1 MRAARGWGNKRALM
15 PNDTSP
21 WAPAPAAASLAQT
34 LLASPSHPATEVVT
48 GSALDPATAP
58 MGGGGRSTILPRV
71 EFVGE
76 VPRLVVD
83 ARDRFE
89 AAKVLGRG
97 GVGEVVLARDND
109 IERPVALKRLLP
121 ELEGGAEIMA
131 RFVEEI
137 RVLGRLDHPNIVPIH
152 DVGVDPD
159 GRYFYVMKYID
170 GETLEHVIE
179 RLAAGDREYHQRYSF
194 ERRTEVFTQVLRGV
208 QYAHAQ
214 GVLHR
219 DLKPAN
225 IMVGRF
231 GEVVVM
237 DWGLARSREEEDV
250 KRFPLDDKLRTLT
263 TPRSGRAQNDKLKTM
278 EGSLLGTPAYM
289 SPEQAR
295 GEVAALDERSDVYSL
310 SVMFHELLSL
320 EHYLARKSSVTECLA
335 GVLSDPVTPAYAVP
349 CAHQTTVP
357 AELAHFVSHGTSK
370 HRDQRYRSV
379 TAMIDRLQAIRD
391 GKVPVECPVTL
402 MKRAGAETMRAV
414 DRRPGRAMVAAG
426 VGATLGLLGVGTAL
440 HGLFTL
446 LR

>member
-1 MRAARGWGNKRALM
+1 MQE
-15 PNDTSP
+15 DTTQVH
-21 WAPAPAAASLAQT
+21 APASLAQT
-34 LLASPSHPATEVVT
+34 LLSPAEAPSHDGTTQVLRGDEAEAPAK
-48 GSALDPATAP
+48 
-58 MGGGGRSTILPRV
+58 GGAVASGRSTILPRV

-121 ELEGGAEIMA
+121 ELEGGAAIMA

-159 GRYFYVMKYID
+159 GRYFYVMKYVD

-179 RLAAGDREYHQRYSF
+179 RLAAGDPEYHQRYSF
-194 ERRTEVFTQVLRGV
+194 ERRTEVFLQVLRGV

-225 IMVGRF
+225 VMIGRF

-237 DWGLARSREEEDV
+237 DWGLARSREESG
-250 KRFPLDDKLRTLT
+250 RFPVDDKHTTLTAPRGRRAPADKLR
-263 TPRSGRAQNDKLKTM
+263 TM

-295 GEVAALDERSDVYSL
+295 GEVATLDERSDVYSL
-310 SVMFHELLSL
+310 CVMFHELLTL
-320 EHYLARKSSVTECLA
+320 EHYLASKGGVSECVA
-335 GVLSDPVTPAYAVP
+335 GVLRDPVPPAYTVASP
-349 CAHQTTVP
+349 HQSRVP
-357 AELAHFVSHGTSK
+357 AELAHFIAHGVAK
-370 HRDQRYRSV
+370 DAAGRHRSV
-379 TAMIDRLQAIRD
+379 TAMIDRLLAIRD
-391 GKVPVECPVTL
+391 GKVPVECSATM
-402 MKRAGAETMRAV
+402 MKRMGAETMHAV
-414 DRRPGRAMVAAG
+414 DRHHRVVFGLAG
-426 VGATLGLLGVGTAL
+426 VFATLGLVGAATVLRALVAALG
-440 HGLFTL
+440 
-446 LR
+446 

>member
-1 MRAARGWGNKRALM
+1 MQ
-15 PNDTSP
+15 NDTIPGAYVPSN
-21 WAPAPAAASLAQT
+21 APSSLAQT
-34 LLASPSHPATEVVT
+34 VLSPVQQPSHDGATQVLS
-48 GSALDPATAP
+48 GPALDGPAAS
-58 MGGGGRSTILPRV
+58 GGARSTILPRV

-83 ARDRFE
+83 ARERFE

-121 ELEGGAEIMA
+121 ELEGGAEITA

-152 DVGVDPD
+152 DVGIDPD
-159 GRYFYVMKYID
+159 GRYFYVMKYVE

-179 RLAAGDREYHQRYSF
+179 RLVAGDPEYHQRYSF
-194 ERRTEVFTQVLRGV
+194 ERRTEVFLQVLRGV

-237 DWGLARSREEEDV
+237 DWGLARSREEA
-250 KRFPLDDKLRTLT
+250 KRFPVDDKLITLT
-263 TPRSGRAQNDKLKTM
+263 APKSRREGNDKLRTM

-295 GEVAALDERSDVYSL
+295 GEVATLDERSDVYAL
-310 SVMFHELLSL
+310 SVMFHELLTL
-320 EHYLARKSSVTECLA
+320 EHYLASKSGVSECVA
-335 GVLSDPVTPAYAVP
+335 GVLRDPVPMAYMAVSP
-349 CAHQTTVP
+349 HQSRVP
-357 AELAHFVSHGTSK
+357 AELSHFIRHGVAK
-370 HRDQRYRSV
+370 DPNERYRSV
-379 TAMIDRLQAIRD
+379 TAMIERLQSIRD
-391 GKVPVECPVTL
+391 GKVPVECSVT
-402 MKRAGAETMRAV
+402 MAKRMGAEAMHAV
-414 DRRPGRAMVAAG
+414 DRNSRGVFATTALVAL
-426 VGATLGLLGVGTAL
+426 LGLVGL
-440 HGLFTL
+440 WTL
-446 LR
+446 LQALLGALR

>member
-1 MRAARGWGNKRALM
+1 MS
-15 PNDTSP
+15 NDTIP
-21 WAPAPAAASLAQT
+21 AEIAHAPASLAQT
-34 LLASPSHPATEVVT
+34 LLSPSHDGTTEVIV
-48 GSALDPATAP
+48 GPALEGAVAR
-58 MGGGGRSTILPRV
+58 GGGRSTILPRV

-89 AAKVLGRG
+89 AARVLGRG

-121 ELEGGAEIMA
+121 ELEGGAEIIA
-131 RFVEEI
+131 RFVGEI

-159 GRYFYVMKYID
+159 GRYFYVMKFVD

-179 RLAAGDREYHQRYSF
+179 RLAAGDPEYHQRYSF
-194 ERRTEVFTQVLRGV
+194 ERRTEVFLQVLRGV

-225 IMVGRF
+225 IMLGRF

-237 DWGLARSREEEDV
+237 DWGLARGRDETP
-250 KRFPLDDKLRTLT
+250 RFPVDDKHVTLT
-263 TPRSGRAQNDKLKTM
+263 APRGSRAPTNKLRTM

-295 GEVAALDERSDVYSL
+295 GEVATLDERSDVYAL
-310 SVMFHELLSL
+310 CVMFHELLTL
-320 EHYLARKSSVTECLA
+320 EHYLARRE
-335 GVLSDPVTPAYAVP
+335 GVSDCVQGVQRDPVPPAYSVP
-349 CAHQTTVP
+349 SPHQSRVP
-357 AELAHFVSHGTSK
+357 AELTHFIAHGVAKSP
-370 HRDQRYRSV
+370 DARYRSV
-379 TAMIDRLQAIRD
+379 TAMIDRLLAIRD
-391 GKVPVECPVTL
+391 GAVPVECSVTM
-402 MKRAGAETMRAV
+402 MKRMGAETMHAL
-414 DRRPGRAMVAAG
+414 DRHHRRVFAAAG
-426 VGATLGLLGVGTAL
+426 AVIALGLLGLA
-440 HGLFTL
+440 TL
-446 LR
+446 LRALLAAAA

>member
-1 MRAARGWGNKRALM
+1 MAAML
-15 PNDTSP
+15 NDTLPSVNTSGP
-21 WAPAPAAASLAQT
+21 GPASLAQT
-34 LLASPSHPATEVVT
+34 VLSASHDGTTQVVA
-48 GSALDPATAP
+48 GAALVGAS
-58 MGGGGRSTILPRV
+58 MGGGARSTILPRV
-71 EFVGE
+71 EFIGE

-83 ARDRFE
+83 ARERFE

-109 IERPVALKRLLP
+109 IERPVARKRLLP
-121 ELEGGAEIMA
+121 ELEGGAEIPA

-159 GRYFYVMKYID
+159 GRYFYVMKYVE

-179 RLAAGDREYHQRYSF
+179 RLVAGDADYHRRYTF
-194 ERRTEVFTQVLRGV
+194 ERRTEVFMQVLRGV

-237 DWGLARSREEEDV
+237 DWGLARSRDDG
-250 KRFPLDDKLRTLT
+250 KRFPVDDKHKTLT
-263 TPRSGRAQNDKLKTM
+263 SPRGSQVPLNKLQTM

-295 GEVAALDERSDVYSL
+295 GEVATLDERSDVYSL
-310 SVMFHELLSL
+310 CVMFHELLTL
-320 EHYLARKSSVTECLA
+320 EHYLASKNGVAECVA
-335 GVLSDPVTPAYAVP
+335 GVLTDPVPVAHSVVS
-349 CAHQTTVP
+349 AHQSRVP
-357 AELAHFVSHGTSK
+357 AELSHFIRHGVTK
-370 HRDQRYRSV
+370 GAQERFRSV
-379 TAMIDRLQAIRD
+379 TMMIDRLLAIRD
-391 GKVPVECPVTL
+391 GKVPVECPVTM
-402 MKRAGAETMRAV
+402 MKRMGTESMHAV
-414 DRRPGRAMVAAG
+414 DRHPGGALLAVGVTAG
-426 VGATLGLLGVGTAL
+426 LVLLGLG
-440 HGLFTL
+440 TL
-446 LR
+446 LWTLFGAVR

>member
-1 MRAARGWGNKRALM
+1 M
-15 PNDTSP
+15 
-21 WAPAPAAASLAQT
+21 
-34 LLASPSHPATEVVT
+34 
-48 GSALDPATAP
+48 
-58 MGGGGRSTILPRV
+58 
-71 EFVGE
+71 
-76 VPRLVVD
+76 VD

-121 ELEGGAEIMA
+121 ELEGGAAIMA

-159 GRYFYVMKYID
+159 GRYFYVMKYVD

-179 RLAAGDREYHQRYSF
+179 RLAAGDKEYHQRYSF
-194 ERRTEVFTQVLRGV
+194 ERRTEVFLQVLRGV

-225 IMVGRF
+225 VMIGRF

-237 DWGLARSREEEDV
+237 DWGLARRREESG
-250 KRFPLDDKLRTLT
+250 RFPVDDKLTTLT
-263 TPRSGRAQNDKLKTM
+263 APRVRRTPTDKLRTM

-295 GEVAALDERSDVYSL
+295 GEVATLDERSDVYAL
-310 SVMFHELLSL
+310 CVIFHELLTL
-320 EHYLARKSSVTECLA
+320 EHYLAGKGGVSECVV
-335 GVLSDPVTPAYAVP
+335 GVLCDPVPSAYTLASP
-349 CAHQTTVP
+349 HQSRMP
-357 AELAHFVSHGTSK
+357 AELAHFITHGVAK
-370 HRDQRYRSV
+370 DAAGRYRSV
-379 TAMIDRLQAIRD
+379 TAMIDRLLAIRD
-391 GKVPVECPVTL
+391 GKVPVECSVTM
-402 MKRAGAETMRAV
+402 MKRMGAETMRAV
-414 DRRPGRAMVAAG
+414 DRRHRVVFGLAG
-426 VGATLGLLGVGTAL
+426 VFATLGLVGAATVLRALVAALG
-440 HGLFTL
+440 
-446 LR
+446 

>member
-1 MRAARGWGNKRALM
+1 ML
-15 PNDTSP
+15 NDTIPGESSP
-21 WAPAPAAASLAQT
+21 LPSPSSLAQT
-34 LLASPSHPATEVVT
+34 VLSAALPPSHDGTTQVLVGAD
-48 GSALDPATAP
+48 LDASRAA
-58 MGGGGRSTILPRV
+58 GGGARSTILPRV

-83 ARDRFE
+83 ARERFE

-121 ELEGGAEIMA
+121 ELEGGAEITA

-159 GRYFYVMKYID
+159 GRYFYVMKYVE

-179 RLAAGDREYHQRYSF
+179 RLAAGDAEYHQRYSF
-194 ERRTEVFTQVLRGV
+194 ERRTEVFLQVLHGV

-237 DWGLARSREEEDV
+237 DWGLARSRDEV
-250 KRFPLDDKLRTLT
+250 KRFPVDDKLTTLT
-263 TPRSGRAQNDKLKTM
+263 APKGRRANADKLKTM

-310 SVMFHELLSL
+310 GVLFHELLTL
-320 EHYLARKSSVTECLA
+320 EHYLASKSGVSECVA
-335 GVLSDPVTPAYAVP
+335 GVLRDPVPMAYTVESP
-349 CAHQTTVP
+349 HQSRAP
-357 AELAHFVSHGTSK
+357 AELAHFIRHSVAK
-370 HRDQRYRSV
+370 DPAERYRSV
-379 TAMIDRLQAIRD
+379 TAMIDRLQTIRD
-391 GKVPVECPVTL
+391 GKVPVECPVT
-402 MKRAGAETMRAV
+402 MVKRAGAETMHAV
-414 DRRPGRAMVAAG
+414 DRSPRNAFMA
-426 VGATLGLLGVGTAL
+426 VGLVGLLSVVGLATIVQGLLGAL
-440 HGLFTL
+440 
-446 LR
+446 R